1 MATSWQDPYRSFK
14 FEVEC
19 EAFVRAGFSKISGF
33 SETTEDIE
41 YREGGENETPHHLPG
56 QTKFG
61 DITLERGISRDEEFV
76 QWRQLIFNVFSTK
89 GVQPP
94 NDNFRKDLTVYLKD
108 KAGNRVKQ
116 WNIKRAWPK
125 EFKVGDLDAN
135 ANDVEIETMVL
146 ANEGWEVINLAI
158 D

>member
-1 MATSWQDPYRSFK
+1 MVTSWQDPYRNYK

-19 EAFVRAGFSKISGF
+19 DGFARAGFSKISGF

-61 DITLERGISRDEEFV
+61 DITMERGISRDEDFIA
-76 QWRQLIFNVFSTK
+76 WRQLVFDVFKTN
-89 GVQPP
+89 GNQPP
-94 NDNFRKDLTVYLKD
+94 NDDFRKEITVYLKD
-108 KAGNRVKQ
+108 KEGMRVKM
-116 WNIKRAWPK
+116 WKIKRAWPK

-135 ANDVEIETMVL
+135 ANDVEIETIVF
-146 ANEGWEVINLAI
+146 ANEGWEVTNLATV
-158 D
+158 